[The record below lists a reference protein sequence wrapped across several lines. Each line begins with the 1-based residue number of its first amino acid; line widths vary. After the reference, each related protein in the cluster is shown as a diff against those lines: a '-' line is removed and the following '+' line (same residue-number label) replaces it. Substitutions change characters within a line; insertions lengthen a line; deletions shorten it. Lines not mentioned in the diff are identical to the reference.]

1 MVSLRHFT
9 ADDADVIKSKI
20 YPDLPPEDIFRVLRE
35 WSTYQYQGKFFEMFA
50 IESEGRIVGS
60 ISLFDKGEH
69 IASIGIEVFPD
80 ERRKGFAAEA
90 MDLISQIARGRGYE
104 VLLDQ
109 IRTDNAASLSLHKKL
124 GFEDCNVLYRNSKGN
139 EVVQY
144 IKIIV

>member
-1 MVSLRHFT
+1 MVNLRHFT
-9 ADDADVIKSKI
+9 SEDADIIQSEM
-20 YPDLPPEDIFRVLRE
+20 YPDLSSDEIMRVLAD
-35 WSTYQYQGKFFEMFA
+35 WSELQYQGKYFEMFA

-60 ISLFDKGEH
+60 ISLFAKSIH
-69 IASIGIEVFPD
+69 VASVGIEVFPD

-90 MDLISQIARGRGYE
+90 MALISRIARERGYE